1 MTNAVRAAVDQAAQK
16 QSLMSEL
23 RALGIRDERV
33 LAAIGRLPREI
44 FVPDTFKD
52 RAYENVPLPIGH
64 AQTISQPFI
73 VGLMTEALQISDR
86 DKVLEVGTG
95 SGYQA
100 AVLAK
105 LSRRVFTVER
115 HRSLLKEAE
124 QRFAELRLGN
134 ITWLYGDGS
143 KGWPDQAPFD
153 RIILTASAPELP
165 LHLIEQ
171 LREGGILVTPVGAQL
186 RDQRLVRVHKT
197 AEAYRAEDLGGV
209 RFVPLVRGL
218 PRGGASSRA

>member
-1 MTNAVRAAVDQAAQK
+1 M
-16 QSLMSEL
+16 
-23 RALGIRDERV
+23 GIGDERV
-33 LAAIGRLPREI
+33 LAAIGPLPREI
-44 FVPDTFKD
+44 FVPDAFKD

-73 VGLMTEALQISDR
+73 VALMTEALQVSDR
-86 DKVLEVGTG
+86 DKVLEIGTG

-105 LSRRVFTVER
+105 LCRRVFTIER

-124 QRFAELRLGN
+124 QRFAELRLRN

-143 KGWPDQAPFD
+143 KGWPEQAPFD

-165 LHLIEQ
+165 LHLIDQ
-171 LREGGILVTPVGAQL
+171 LREGGILVTPVGEQL

-197 AEAYRAEDLGGV
+197 AATYRAEDLGGV

-218 PRGGASSRA
+218 PRGGMSSRA